1 MNAGYVIGNQRKKL
15 RSYKSQKEVEM
26 KKKIIIATLIMLIGA
41 CSFLYSRETIPKEL
55 TLVKET
61 DNSLIYIRE
70 TDQDVKDMVEII
82 SSEFENH
89 YRRLTELFQYSPSQ
103 KTSIVIF
110 TDKEQFHHYI
120 GRDTEGTYDA
130 DDKIIKVYT
139 PSDLSRIDIRN
150 EYTSQVVHEFVH
162 AIIQQINPDIG
173 GVKWLDEGT
182 AFFAAEQLQ
191 AEIQSKRYA
200 YLSPP
205 DLSKFMDSQLYFE
218 EEGGIAYYFSGLLV
232 KYIYEEFGKENF
244 NKVLRDPLKIEDIL
258 NKSIEEI
265 YTEWSTYTVELYQ
278 L

>member
-1 MNAGYVIGNQRKKL
+1 
-15 RSYKSQKEVEM
+15 
-26 KKKIIIATLIMLIGA
+26 MLISS
-41 CSFLYSRETIPKEL
+41 CSFPYSRETIPKEL

-61 DNSLIYIRE
+61 DNSLIYIRK
-70 TDQDVKDMVEII
+70 TDEDIKDMVEII

-110 TDKEQFHHYI
+110 TDKEQFRHYI

-162 AIIQQINPDIG
+162 AIIQQLSPDIG
-173 GVKWLDEGT
+173 GIKWLDEGT
-182 AFFAAEQLQ
+182 AFFASEQLQ
-191 AEIQSKRYA
+191 AEIQRKRYA
-200 YLSPP
+200 YLTPP
-205 DLSKFMDSQLYFE
+205 DLSEFIDSELYFE
-218 EEGGIAYYFSGLLV
+218 EAGGIAYYFSGLVV
-232 KYIYEEFGKENF
+232 KHIYEEFGKENF
-244 NKVLRDPLKIEDIL
+244 NKVIRNPLEIEEIL
-258 NKSIEEI
+258 NKSIEDI
-265 YTEWSTYTVELYQ
+265 YMGFREYTVEIHQ

>member
-1 MNAGYVIGNQRKKL
+1 MT
-15 RSYKSQKEVEM
+15 
-26 KKKIIIATLIMLIGA
+26 KKIIIATLIMLIGS
-41 CSFLYSRETIPKEL
+41 CSSFPYSRETVPNEL

-61 DNSLIYIRE
+61 DNSLIYIWK
-70 TDQDVKDMVEII
+70 TDEDIKDMVEII

-110 TDKEQFHHYI
+110 TDKEQFSHYI

-130 DDKIIKVYT
+130 DNKIIKVYT

-162 AIIQQINPDIG
+162 AILQQLSPDIG

-182 AFFAAEQLQ
+182 AFFASEQLQ

-200 YLSPP
+200 YLALP
-205 DLSKFMDSQLYFE
+205 DLSKFMDSQLFFDE
-218 EEGGIAYYFSGLLV
+218 AGGTAYYFSGLVV

-265 YTEWSTYTVELYQ
+265 YTEWSTHAVEHYQ
-278 L
+278 LRL